1 MTVLLVAERWR
12 DRFQKIAFDAE
23 DLDVF
28 DECME
33 VAYMFERLRLALE
46 RLTP

>member
-1 MTVLLVAERWR
+1 MTALLVAERWR
-12 DRFQKIAFDAE
+12 DRFLEIAFDAE

-46 RLTP
+46 RRS